1 MAYQDLLYGVEDR
14 VATITLDR
22 PRQLNAL
29 SQNLVD
35 ELMRAIADADAD
47 PEVRVV
53 IVTGAGG
60 KAFSSGYDVKE
71 SAERPKR
78 SLAEWR
84 ARMQKDIRFTYS
96 VWDCSKPTIAMIDG
110 YCLAG
115 GLEFATCF
123 DMRYCSDDAQFGA
136 VEARF
141 SNGLATMMLPWL
153 IGQRCRA
160 LIYSGDMFDAAEA
173 FRLGLVD
180 CVFPKEKLAPEV
192 MKIAKRMSRVSLD
205 CLKWNKRAINQTFE
219 IMGLHSALRQGINA
233 ASILR
238 AIGSPERETF
248 DELRRTEGLSAALA
262 WRKALFA
269 PFE

>member
-1 MAYQDLLYGVEDR
+1 MAYQDLLYGVGDR
-14 VATITLDR
+14 VATITLNR

-35 ELMRAIADADAD
+35 ELMSAIAAADAD

-53 IVTGAGG
+53 IVAGAGG

-96 VWDCSKPTIAMIDG
+96 VWDCSKPVIAMIDG

-115 GLEFATCF
+115 GLEFAMCF

-136 VEARF
+136 IEARF
-141 SNGLATMMLPWL
+141 SNGLATMMMPWL

-180 CVFPKEKLAPEV
+180 RVFPKEKLTAEV
-192 MKIAKRMSRVSLD
+192 TKIAKRMSRVSAD

-219 IMGLHSALRQGINA
+219 IMGLRSAIQYGSEA
-233 ASILR
+233 T
-238 AIGSPERETF
+238 AIMDATSSPEAEQY
-248 DELRRTEGLSAALA
+248 DAIRRSQGLAAALK
-262 WRKALFA
+262 WRAEQ
-269 PFE
+269 FEPYE